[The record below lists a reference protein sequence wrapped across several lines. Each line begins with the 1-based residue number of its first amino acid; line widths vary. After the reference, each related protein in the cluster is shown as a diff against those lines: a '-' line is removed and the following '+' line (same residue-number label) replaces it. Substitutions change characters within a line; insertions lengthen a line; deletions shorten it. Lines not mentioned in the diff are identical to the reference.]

1 METQQEITE
10 ALLKLEV
17 KLATIQTMIEQL
29 TILTKEINDDNN

>member
-1 METQQEITE
+1 METQDQITE

-29 TILTKEINDDNN
+29 TKLTKNITDDNN